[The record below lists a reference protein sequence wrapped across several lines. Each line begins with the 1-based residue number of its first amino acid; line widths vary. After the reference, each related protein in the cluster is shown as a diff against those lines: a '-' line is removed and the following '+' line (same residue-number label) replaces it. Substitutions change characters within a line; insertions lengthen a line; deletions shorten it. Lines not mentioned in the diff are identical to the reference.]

1 MVAEKKRK
9 KVSSIGMRTTD
20 LSPAKVRELAQ
31 QCLETKGN
39 LNNVYTLLT
48 LCESESEATAH
59 AAFVSMGH
67 VYSQLLGRGDLKK
80 AKPVVTKGAAL
91 PPPPPDDVKTKI
103 ATWLRENRSVY
114 QQVAFSYLGLREPAM
129 QLAAI
134 EQLMNVVRDDSTQ
147 LGEFANTTY
156 QKIVEKL
163 VENEAMS
170 EQLLERIVRDI
181 NEFADVRYYFYK
193 NLGKYLGALSDGS
206 SASAGMKVSAK
217 RRKYSMPANKLSSV
231 VTTGYAILSRIDD
244 PTTTDAELPTFFQ
257 ASPPAATAAN
267 KRPAWATIKEHRR
280 TFSDCWLAF
289 FRQPMS
295 ADMHKRVLLALHKK
309 IIPFMARPTLL
320 IDFLTD
326 SYDQGGAVS
335 MLALNGLFTL
345 ITEHNL
351 DYPDFYAKLYALFD
365 KNLLHV
371 KYRSRFLRLVDL
383 FLSSTQLPS
392 YLIAAFIKRMTRLAL
407 AAPPAAIIAIVPF
420 VYNLLKK
427 HPACLVMIHRENPEA
442 AATTTTTTREED
454 PYCADEIDP
463 AKSRALES
471 SLWELQSLK
480 THYFHTIAGMVRVFE
495 QPIAKQPMYDMED
508 FLDHTY
514 VTLMETETK
523 KKGPTNARKPVE
535 AAPPALAVHR
545 QVTGIF
551 DLPIA
556 AAGTT
561 QASDS
566 VVFQL

>member
-9 KVSSIGMRTTD
+9 KVSGSGMTTD

-48 LCESESEATAH
+48 LCESESEETAH

-67 VYSQLLGRGDLKK
+67 VYSKLLGRGDLKK
-80 AKPVVTKGAAL
+80 AKAVSTKGTAL

-114 QQVAFSYLGLREPAM
+114 VQVAYSYLGHREPAM

-134 EQLMNVVRDDSTQ
+134 EQLMNVVRDNSIQ
-147 LGEFANTTY
+147 LGEFANATY
-156 QKIVEKL
+156 QKVVEKL

-170 EQLLERIVRDI
+170 EQLLERIVHDI
-181 NEFADVRYYFYK
+181 NEFADVRYYWYK
-193 NLGKYLGALSDGS
+193 NLGKYLGALTDGS
-206 SASAGMKVSAK
+206 SASAGMKISAK

-231 VTTGYAILSRIDD
+231 ITTGYAILSRIDD
-244 PTTTDAELPTFFQ
+244 PPTTDAELTTFFHS
-257 ASPPAATAAN
+257 SPPAATAAN

-280 TFSDCWLAF
+280 AFSDCWLAF

-309 IIPFMARPTLL
+309 IIPYMARPTLL

-420 VYNLLKK
+420 AYNLLKK
-427 HPACLVMIHRENPEA
+427 HPACLVMIHREAEGAGAN
-442 AATTTTTTREED
+442 AATED
-454 PYCADEIDP
+454 PYSADEVDP
-463 AKSRALES
+463 AKSHALES

-523 KKGPTNARKPVE
+523 KKGANARKPVE
-535 AAPPALAVHR
+535 AAPPALAAHR

-556 AAGTT
+556 AAGTM

-566 VVFQL
+566 VVFHL

>member
-9 KVSSIGMRTTD
+9 KGSSSSMATD

-39 LNNVYTLLT
+39 LNNIYTLLT
-48 LCESESEATAH
+48 LCESESEETAH

-67 VYSQLLGRGDLKK
+67 VYSKLLGRGDLKK
-80 AKPVVTKGAAL
+80 TKPATTSGSAL
-91 PPPPPDDVKTKI
+91 PPPPDDVKTKI

-114 QQVAFSYLGLREPAM
+114 VQVAYSHLAHPEPAM

-134 EQLMNVVRDDSTQ
+134 EQLMNVVRDDGTQ
-147 LGEFANTTY
+147 QGEFANAAYTR
-156 QKIVEKL
+156 ILEKV
-163 VENEAMS
+163 VENESMS
-170 EQLLERIVRDI
+170 EQLLERIVGDI

-217 RRKYSMPANKLSSV
+217 RRKYSIPADKLSSV
-231 VTTGYAILSRIDD
+231 ITTGYSILSRIDD
-244 PTTTDAELPTFFQ
+244 APTKDDDLTTFFHSAPQ
-257 ASPPAATAAN
+257 VATPAS
-267 KRPAWATIKEHRR
+267 KRPPWASVKEHKRA
-280 TFSDCWLAF
+280 FSDCWLAL

-309 IIPFMARPTLL
+309 IIPHMVRPTLL

-335 MLALNGLFTL
+335 ILALNGLFTL

-351 DYPDFYAKLYALFD
+351 DYPDFYPKLYALFD

-420 VYNLLKK
+420 AYNLLKK
-427 HPACLVMIHRENPEA
+427 HPACLVMIHRESESAGANP
-442 AATTTTTTREED
+442 ATED
-454 PYCADEIDP
+454 PYRADEVDP

-495 QPIAKQPMYDMED
+495 QPIAKQPLYDLED

-523 KKGPTNARKPVE
+523 KKKGANARKPVE
-535 AAPPALAVHR
+535 PVPPALAAHR
-545 QVTGIF
+545 QVVGIF